1 MKDLEAF
8 KGRVKEYTR
17 QAHRKIDG
25 KPATMGDL
33 AVTIGFTREA
43 LSKKL
48 NGKSLLDARDVR
60 NIVRGLAR
68 LDAIT
73 SRSQAK
79 DLLDLMDVADFEPV
93 DWDGEPLNKLISKSK
108 VDEAVIDT
116 LPSESPVVLP
126 LPANPAPKSESPV
139 VLSLAS
145 NPTPKSESPVV
156 LPLASDPASI
166 APKHFQP
173 SISGFPLQRKW
184 LIILFLLLFV
194 SSITLYVLPR
204 YRLIISLRD
213 VCPIPSTT
221 DTVEDIYTSAT
232 CNSKQVM
239 ADPLHA
245 QNSYAWDQNDQCF
258 FSGGAYHIIVPK
270 TSFVSECFAQKAPLF
285 SDFALQVDMTIR
297 QGGSGGLL
305 FRAENT
311 DDHDTNGAVYRV
323 PIDDNGSYNF
333 YLGEDLPCNGPPV
346 GKDWCRSSQNAF
358 HRTLGKKNT
367 ITIIALGNTIYLY
380 SNGQFVDSAR
390 NTSNATGHIGLF
402 ANAYH
407 NTVEVLFSTFK
418 AWTWNSA

>member
-8 KGRVKEYTR
+8 KSRVKEYTR
-17 QAHRKIDG
+17 QAQRKLDG

-79 DLLDLMDVADFEPV
+79 HLLDLMDVADFEPV

-108 VDEAVIDT
+108 ADEAVIDA
-116 LPSESPVVLP
+116 LPSEPPVVLP
-126 LPANPAPKSESPV
+126 LPSDPAPKSESPV
-139 VLSLAS
+139 A
-145 NPTPKSESPVV
+145 
-156 LPLASDPASI
+156 LPLASDPAPI
-166 APKHFQP
+166 APKHFQS
-173 SISGFPLQRKW
+173 SISGFPLRRKW
-184 LIILFLLLFV
+184 LILLFLLLFI

-204 YRLIISLRD
+204 YRLIILPRD
-213 VCPIPSTT
+213 ACPIPSST
-221 DTVEDIYTSAT
+221 DTVKDIYTSAT

-239 ADPLHA
+239 ADPLLA
-245 QNSYAWDQNDQCF
+245 QDSYAWDQNDQCF
-258 FSGGAYHIIVPK
+258 FSEGAYHIIVPK

-285 SDFALQVDMTIR
+285 SNFALQVDMTIR

-311 DDHDTNGAVYRV
+311 DAHDTNAVVYRV

-418 AWTWNSA
+418 VWTWNSA

>member
-17 QAHRKIDG
+17 QARRKLDR
-25 KPATMGDL
+25 KPATMEDL
-33 AVTIGFTREA
+33 AITIGFTREA

-79 DLLDLMDVADFEPV
+79 YLLDLMDVADFEPA

-108 VDEAVIDT
+108 ADEAVIDA
-116 LPSESPVVLP
+116 LPSVPPVVLP
-126 LPANPAPKSESPV
+126 LPSDPA
-139 VLSLAS
+139 
-145 NPTPKSESPVV
+145 PKSESPVV
-156 LPLASDPASI
+156 LPLASDPTPI

-173 SISGFPLQRKW
+173 SISGFPLRRKW
-184 LIILFLLLFV
+184 LILLFLLLFI

-204 YRLIISLRD
+204 YRLIILPRD
-213 VCPIPSTT
+213 ACPIPSST
-221 DTVEDIYTSAT
+221 DTVKDIYTSAT

-239 ADPLHA
+239 ADPLLA
-245 QNSYAWDQNDQCF
+245 QDSYAWDQNDQCF

-285 SDFALQVDMTIR
+285 SNFALQVDMTIR

-311 DDHDTNGAVYRV
+311 DAHDTNAVVYRV

-333 YLGEDLPCNGPPV
+333 YLGENLPCNGPPV

-418 AWTWNSA
+418 VWTWNSA

>member
-17 QAHRKIDG
+17 QVPKKLDG
-25 KPATMGDL
+25 KAATMEDL
-33 AVTIGFTREA
+33 AVTIGLTREA

-48 NGKSLLDARDVR
+48 NGKSPLDARDVR

-79 DLLDLMDVADFEPV
+79 HLLDLMDVADFEPV
-93 DWDGEPLNKLISKSK
+93 DWDAEPLNKLISKSK
-108 VDEAVIDT
+108 VDEAVIDA
-116 LPSESPVVLP
+116 LQSEP
-126 LPANPAPKSESPV
+126 PA
-139 VLSLAS
+139 
-145 NPTPKSESPVV
+145 V
-156 LPLASDPASI
+156 LPLASISTPKSEPPAVLPLAS
-166 APKHFQP
+166 APTPTPPKHFQP
-173 SISGFPLQRKW
+173 SISGFPPRRKW
-184 LIILFLLLFV
+184 LIILFLLLFI
-194 SSITLYVLPR
+194 SSIVLYVLPR
-204 YRLIISLRD
+204 YHLVISPED
-213 VCPIPSTT
+213 ACPIPDNT
-221 DTVEDIYTSAT
+221 DTVKDIYTFAT
-232 CNSKQVM
+232 CNNKQVM

-245 QNSYAWDQNDQCF
+245 QGSYAWDQNARCF
-258 FSGGAYHIIVPK
+258 FSGGAYHILVPK
-270 TSFVSECFAQKAPLF
+270 TDFITECFAQKTPLF
-285 SDFALQVDMTIR
+285 SDFALQVDMTIL

-311 DDHDTNGAVYRV
+311 DAHDVNAVVYRV

-333 YLGEDLPCNGPPV
+333 YLGKNLPCNGPPV
-346 GKDWCRSSQNAF
+346 SIDWCRSSQNTF

-390 NTSNATGHIGLF
+390 NTYSANGHIGLF

-407 NTVEVLFSTFK
+407 STVEVMFSTFK
-418 AWTWNSA
+418 IWTWNSA

>member
-156 LPLASDPASI
+156 FPMASDPASI

-245 QNSYAWDQNDQCF
+245 QRFLC
-258 FSGGAYHIIVPK
+258 
-270 TSFVSECFAQKAPLF
+270 
-285 SDFALQVDMTIR
+285 M
-297 QGGSGGLL
+297 
-305 FRAENT
+305 
-311 DDHDTNGAVYRV
+311 
-323 PIDDNGSYNF
+323 
-333 YLGEDLPCNGPPV
+333 GP
-346 GKDWCRSSQNAF
+346 
-358 HRTLGKKNT
+358 
-367 ITIIALGNTIYLY
+367 
-380 SNGQFVDSAR
+380 
-390 NTSNATGHIGLF
+390 
-402 ANAYH
+402 
-407 NTVEVLFSTFK
+407 E
-418 AWTWNSA
+418 

>member
-1 MKDLEAF
+1 MLKD
-8 KGRVKEYTR
+8 
-17 QAHRKIDG
+17 
-25 KPATMGDL
+25 
-33 AVTIGFTREA
+33 
-43 LSKKL
+43 
-48 NGKSLLDARDVR
+48 
-60 NIVRGLAR
+60 
-68 LDAIT
+68 
-73 SRSQAK
+73 
-79 DLLDLMDVADFEPV
+79 
-93 DWDGEPLNKLISKSK
+93 
-108 VDEAVIDT
+108 
-116 LPSESPVVLP
+116 
-126 LPANPAPKSESPV
+126 
-139 VLSLAS
+139 
-145 NPTPKSESPVV
+145 
-156 LPLASDPASI
+156 
-166 APKHFQP
+166 
-173 SISGFPLQRKW
+173 
-184 LIILFLLLFV
+184 
-194 SSITLYVLPR
+194 
-204 YRLIISLRD
+204 
-213 VCPIPSTT
+213 
-221 DTVEDIYTSAT
+221 
-232 CNSKQVM
+232 
-239 ADPLHA
+239 
-245 QNSYAWDQNDQCF
+245 SYAWDQNDQCF
-258 FSGGAYHIIVPK
+258 FSGGTYHIIVPK
-270 TSFVSECFAQKAPLF
+270 NSFVSECFAQKAPLF

>member
-8 KGRVKEYTR
+8 KDKVKEYTR
-17 QAHRKIDG
+17 QARRKLDG
-25 KPATMGDL
+25 KPATMENL

-48 NGKSLLDARDVR
+48 NGKSPLDARDVR

-73 SRSQAK
+73 SRSQAMH
-79 DLLDLMDVADFEPV
+79 LLDLMDVADFEPV

-108 VDEAVIDT
+108 VDEAVIDA
-116 LPSESPVVLP
+116 LPSEP
-126 LPANPAPKSESPV
+126 
-139 VLSLAS
+139 
-145 NPTPKSESPVV
+145 PVV
-156 LPLASDPASI
+156 LPLASDPAPI
-166 APKHFQP
+166 APKHFQS
-173 SISGFPLQRKW
+173 SIPGFPLRRKW
-184 LIILFLLLFV
+184 LIILFLLLLI
-194 SSITLYVLPR
+194 SSIMLYVLPR
-204 YRLIISLRD
+204 YRLIILPRD
-213 VCPIPSTT
+213 ACPIPSST
-221 DTVEDIYTSAT
+221 DTVKDIYTSAT

-245 QNSYAWDQNDQCF
+245 QDSYAWDQNDQCF

-270 TSFVSECFAQKAPLF
+270 NSFVSECFAQKAPLL

-311 DDHDTNGAVYRV
+311 DAHDTNAVVYRV

-418 AWTWNSA
+418 VWTWNSA

>member
-17 QAHRKIDG
+17 QAQRKHDG

-79 DLLDLMDVADFEPV
+79 HLLALMDVADFEPV

-108 VDEAVIDT
+108 ADEAVLDA
-116 LPSESPVVLP
+116 LPSEPPVVLP
-126 LPANPAPKSESPV
+126 LVSDPAPERE
-139 VLSLAS
+139 
-145 NPTPKSESPVV
+145 TPVV
-156 LPLASDPASI
+156 LPLVSDPAPI
-166 APKHFQP
+166 APKHFQS
-173 SISGFPLQRKW
+173 SISGFPLRRKW
-184 LIILFLLLFV
+184 LIILFLLLFI

-204 YRLIISLRD
+204 YRLIILPRD
-213 VCPIPSTT
+213 ACPIPGNT
-221 DTVEDIYTSAT
+221 DTVKDIYTFAT

-239 ADPLHA
+239 ADPLLA
-245 QNSYAWDQNDQCF
+245 QDSYAWDQNDQCF
-258 FSGGAYHIIVPK
+258 FSGGAYHVIVPK

-285 SDFALQVDMTIR
+285 SNFALQVDMTIR

-311 DDHDTNGAVYRV
+311 DAHDTNALVDRV

-346 GKDWCRSSQNAF
+346 GKDWCRSSQIAF
-358 HRTLGKKNT
+358 HRTLGEKNT

-407 NTVEVLFSTFK
+407 NTIEVMFSTFK
-418 AWTWNSA
+418 AWTWNSM

>member
-8 KGRVKEYTR
+8 KVRVKEYTR
-17 QAHRKIDG
+17 QAHRKLDG
-25 KPATMGDL
+25 KLATMEDL

-79 DLLDLMDVADFEPV
+79 HLLDLMDVADFEPV

-108 VDEAVIDT
+108 VDEAVIDA
-116 LPSESPVVLP
+116 LPSEPPVI
-126 LPANPAPKSESPV
+126 
-139 VLSLAS
+139 
-145 NPTPKSESPVV
+145 
-156 LPLASDPASI
+156 LPLASDPAPI
-166 APKHFQP
+166 APKHFQS
-173 SISGFPLQRKW
+173 SISGFPLRRKW
-184 LIILFLLLFV
+184 LIILFLLLFI

-204 YRLIISLRD
+204 YRLIISPRD
-213 VCPIPSTT
+213 ACSIPSST
-221 DTVEDIYTSAT
+221 DTVKDIYTSAT
-232 CNSKQVM
+232 CKSKQVM

-245 QNSYAWDQNDQCF
+245 QDSYAWDQNDQCF

-270 TSFVSECFAQKAPLF
+270 TSFVSECFAQEAPLF

-311 DDHDTNGAVYRV
+311 DTHDTNAVVYRV

-367 ITIIALGNTIYLY
+367 ITVIALGNTIYLY

-390 NTSNATGHIGLF
+390 NMFNTTGHIGLF

-418 AWTWNSA
+418 VWTWNSA